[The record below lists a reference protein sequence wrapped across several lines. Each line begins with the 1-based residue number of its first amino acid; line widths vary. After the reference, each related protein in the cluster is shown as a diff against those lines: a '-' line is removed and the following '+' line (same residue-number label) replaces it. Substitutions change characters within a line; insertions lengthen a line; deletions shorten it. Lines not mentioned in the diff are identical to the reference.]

1 MRSRS
6 RCGSRRQVGT
16 SRATDVGPGSR
27 TDNSTGISRGGARPA
42 GRPRWLGVCPPFI
55 FRCVTIHP
63 SVVPE
68 HSGAR
73 GGSSCF
79 TVRHPFE
86 MTRGLRPRTFLH
98 HPAGGHTASV
108 RPPIIV
114 SVLVIHKPRE
124 EEDLLRPAMQTRPE
138 RQTCFAPCR
147 AQHKYLPLLSEG
159 QHSLHNVT
167 RHVGGRVPV
176 SRSSGALGADE
187 SWPSSGLLAA
197 QRKGKAAS
205 ASAAHVALS
214 LGVTTWKGRF
224 RGAILESRT
233 KRGCCSFAR
242 TKRALLRVARGNK
255 SQREGN
261 ANPDPS
267 RLSILPARGP
277 I

>member
-1 MRSRS
+1 M
-6 RCGSRRQVGT
+6 GT

-27 TDNSTGISRGGARPA
+27 TDNSTGIARGGARPA

-86 MTRGLRPRTFLH
+86 MTRGLRPRTSLH

-108 RPPIIV
+108 HPPIIV
-114 SVLVIHKPRE
+114 SVLVVHKPRE

-147 AQHKYLPLLSEG
+147 AQRKYLPLLSEG

-167 RHVGGRVPV
+167 RRVGGRVPV
-176 SRSSGALGADE
+176 SRSFSGALEADE

-197 QRKGKAAS
+197 QRKGKS
-205 ASAAHVALS
+205 SLS
-214 LGVTTWKGRF
+214 FCCSCRSVSRRHNVERQVPRSDLGVEDKERLFQLRSDQKGT
-224 RGAILESRT
+224 AQSR
-233 KRGCCSFAR
+233 SWQQ
-242 TKRALLRVARGNK
+242 V
-255 SQREGN
+255 SEGRKCK
-261 ANPDPS
+261 P
-267 RLSILPARGP
+267 
-277 I
+277 